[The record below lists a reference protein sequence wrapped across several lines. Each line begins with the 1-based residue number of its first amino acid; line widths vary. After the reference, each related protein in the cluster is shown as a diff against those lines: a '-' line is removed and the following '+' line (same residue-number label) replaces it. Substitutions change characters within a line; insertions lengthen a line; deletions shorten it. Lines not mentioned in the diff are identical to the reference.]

1 MRFEGQQSYPAEPE
15 TLRQLLNDPVA
26 LRNIIPGCQT
36 LEATSP
42 NEYQLRL
49 SLRIGQ
55 NIESFDGVLALEH
68 AAPMGDFIFRAA
80 GTAANTAVTVH
91 GRLMLNWQPGGE
103 TLLTYEAD
111 AAAETPLAISAR
123 LRQTTGRAFGR
134 RCLENMAQQ
143 VAIRTRVYT
152 TSAVAPVAAAPAG
165 AAQHRAEVRRRLSLV
180 AVLALLALLLGRGLS
195 RRACGTAAAAKGSA
209 A

>member
-55 NIESFDGVLALEH
+55 NIETFDGVLALDH
-68 AAPMGDFIFRAA
+68 ASPTGDFTFCAA
-80 GTAANTAVTVH
+80 GTAANTAVTVN
-91 GRLMLNWQPGGE
+91 GRLMLNRQPGGE

-123 LRQTTGRAFGR
+123 LRQTTGRAFVR
-134 RCLENMAQQ
+134 RCLENMAHQ
-143 VAIRTRVYT
+143 VAI
-152 TSAVAPVAAAPAG
+152 AGGDAG
-165 AAQHRAEVRRRLSLV
+165 AGNRVPLDGLNELDRVILKESLKQARRLQQRLK
-180 AVLALLALLLGRGLS
+180 LNYGL
-195 RRACGTAAAAKGSA
+195 
-209 A
+209 